1 MVDCTTAGDRI
12 FRTVCGALCAA
23 LLAAMGAGCERVDL
37 NTYYTSLDRMDKGL
51 VVILPGIEGESAA
64 NQDIRRGLDEAGVP
78 YALAIY
84 RWGFPLPGIGL
95 YMNQTDTAGNRRAA
109 RELAERIVQY
119 QTNFPGRPVFLSG
132 HSAGGGEVV
141 FTLEALGELGAEP
154 VEGAF
159 LLAASISSEYPLH
172 AAMRMTRRG
181 LVNVYNPEDD
191 LLNTGAV
198 FFGNVD
204 GGHAPSAGRAGFQGR
219 YEKLFQLQITG
230 AEIGILGSP
239 HYIATNASL
248 IAEHGP
254 LWLNSDTWPPPP
266 PGQ

>member
-1 MVDCTTAGDRI
+1 MLDPTTVGDRMV
-12 FRTVCGALCAA
+12 RAARGALCAA
-23 LLAAMGAGCERVDL
+23 LLAVMGVGCERVDL
-37 NTYYTSLDRMDKGL
+37 NTYYTSAERMDKGL

-64 NQDIRRGLDEAGVP
+64 NQDIRRGLDEGGVP

-109 RELAERIVQY
+109 RELAERLVQY
-119 QTNFPGRPVFLSG
+119 QTNFPDRPIFIFG

-154 VEGAF
+154 VEGGF
-159 LLAASISSEYPLH
+159 LLAASISSDYPLQ
-172 AAMRMTRRG
+172 AALRMTRRG

-204 GGHAPSAGRAGFQGR
+204 GGNAPSAGRTGFQR
-219 YEKLFQLQITG
+219 QYEKLFQVQITG
-230 AEIGILGSP
+230 AELGVFGSP
-239 HYIATNASL
+239 HYISTNASL
-248 IAEHGP
+248 IAKHGP
-254 LWLNSDTWPPPP
+254 LWINSETWPPPS